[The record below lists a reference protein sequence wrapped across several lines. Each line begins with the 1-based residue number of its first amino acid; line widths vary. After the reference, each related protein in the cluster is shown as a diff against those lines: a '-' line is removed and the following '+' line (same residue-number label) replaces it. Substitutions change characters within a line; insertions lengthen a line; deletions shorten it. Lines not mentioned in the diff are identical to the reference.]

1 MAPKKRRLRAEDA
14 EQLVEC
20 LAAEAATSIHAVRCI
35 WNRAASVPGGAQV
48 VEERELRAVD
58 AARLAR
64 AKSVLVRQ
72 ELPPE
77 QRDGAPVPIYVA
89 NPAGALRLA
98 VEYSPAWASAV
109 EGAMDAAEGAPLQM
123 VIYHISRR
131 RHDRQHLGAPQGQ
144 EAHPDLHG
152 AAADGRR
159 LVSRRSLAACRVVP
173 PRTRG

>member
-77 QRDGAPVPIYVA
+77 QRDGARPHVCGKPC
-89 NPAGALRLA
+89 G
-98 VEYSPAWASAV
+98 
-109 EGAMDAAEGAPLQM
+109 
-123 VIYHISRR
+123 
-131 RHDRQHLGAPQGQ
+131 
-144 EAHPDLHG
+144 G
-152 AAADGRR
+152 AAARCG
-159 LVSRRSLAACRVVP
+159 A
-173 PRTRG
+173 